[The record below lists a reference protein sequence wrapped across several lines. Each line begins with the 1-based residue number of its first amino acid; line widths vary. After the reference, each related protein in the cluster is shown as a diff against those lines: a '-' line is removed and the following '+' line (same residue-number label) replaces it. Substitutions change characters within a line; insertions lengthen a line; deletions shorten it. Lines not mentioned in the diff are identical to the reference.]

1 MAAEDNNNIDIAKLK
16 KEIIE
21 DLGKSK
27 GYSLGYKTI
36 NDLAALIRE
45 EDYDT
50 AINVIADTAL
60 DVKFTVKSR
69 AKRRRKLQELR
80 GYLANTQAHARA
92 GRQDAAYRQGLGR
105 IINAFS
111 AGWYYWQRLMMK
123 N

>member
-16 KEIIE
+16 KEIIKA
-21 DLGKSK
+21 LGKSK
-27 GYSLGYKTI
+27 GDSVGDKTI

-69 AKRRRKLQELR
+69 AARRRKLQELR

-92 GRQDAAYRQGLGR
+92 GRQDAAYRQEFKQ
-105 IINAFS
+105 AFQLLYDN
-111 AGWYYWQRLMMK
+111 GK
-123 N
+123 